1 MTCLSSTAS
10 KYNASLV
17 RYLLPAVVLFILCF
31 HVNETTLS
39 RKTLSLVICANSF
52 KQSILVV
59 RAKAVYYKVLCNT
72 EYSDS
77 KDVVKINS
85 YKMMVHRSCLL
96 LALNSRKKRKKKK
109 TRMCSCVCL
118 HVCVWVGE
126 GVRYQKVLSS
136 ILDEMQMTQLYLA
149 WHQDHLAEKLLTL
162 ENDLFNPTD
171 MNGMVLTGLTTT
183 REGDRYEWRRF
194 GTTLEKQAS
203 VRATVRQWGGGW
215 CVCSDAT
222 CNIFVYTKHNICPQ

>member
-31 HVNETTLS
+31 HINETTLS

-96 LALNSRKKRKKKK
+96 LALNPRKKRKKKK
-109 TRMCSCVCL
+109 RVCVRVCVCM
-118 HVCVWVGE
+118 CV
-126 GVRYQKVLSS
+126 
-136 ILDEMQMTQLYLA
+136 
-149 WHQDHLAEKLLTL
+149 
-162 ENDLFNPTD
+162 
-171 MNGMVLTGLTTT
+171 
-183 REGDRYEWRRF
+183 YEWERECDIKKSF
-194 GTTLEKQAS
+194 HP
-203 VRATVRQWGGGW
+203 
-215 CVCSDAT
+215 
-222 CNIFVYTKHNICPQ
+222 F

>member
-96 LALNSRKKRKKKK
+96 LALNPRKKKK
-109 TRMCSCVCL
+109 EKKNAYVFVCVFACVCMSGRGSAISKSPFI
-118 HVCVWVGE
+118 HF
-126 GVRYQKVLSS
+126 R
-136 ILDEMQMTQLYLA
+136 
-149 WHQDHLAEKLLTL
+149 
-162 ENDLFNPTD
+162 
-171 MNGMVLTGLTTT
+171 
-183 REGDRYEWRRF
+183 
-194 GTTLEKQAS
+194 
-203 VRATVRQWGGGW
+203 
-215 CVCSDAT
+215 
-222 CNIFVYTKHNICPQ
+222 

>member
-1 MTCLSSTAS
+1 MTYLSSTAS
-10 KYNASLV
+10 KYNGSLV

-52 KQSILVV
+52 KQSILVF

-96 LALNSRKKRKKKK
+96 LDLNPRKKRKKKK
-109 TRMCSCVCL
+109 RVCVRVCVCM
-118 HVCVWVGE
+118 CV
-126 GVRYQKVLSS
+126 
-136 ILDEMQMTQLYLA
+136 
-149 WHQDHLAEKLLTL
+149 
-162 ENDLFNPTD
+162 
-171 MNGMVLTGLTTT
+171 
-183 REGDRYEWRRF
+183 YEWERECDIKKSF
-194 GTTLEKQAS
+194 HP
-203 VRATVRQWGGGW
+203 
-215 CVCSDAT
+215 
-222 CNIFVYTKHNICPQ
+222 F

>member
-31 HVNETTLS
+31 HINETTLS

-52 KQSILVV
+52 KQFILVV

-96 LALNSRKKRKKKK
+96 LALNPRKKRKKKK
-109 TRMCSCVCL
+109 RVCVRVCVCM
-118 HVCVWVGE
+118 CV
-126 GVRYQKVLSS
+126 
-136 ILDEMQMTQLYLA
+136 
-149 WHQDHLAEKLLTL
+149 
-162 ENDLFNPTD
+162 
-171 MNGMVLTGLTTT
+171 
-183 REGDRYEWRRF
+183 YEWERECDIKKSF
-194 GTTLEKQAS
+194 HP
-203 VRATVRQWGGGW
+203 
-215 CVCSDAT
+215 
-222 CNIFVYTKHNICPQ
+222 F

>member
-1 MTCLSSTAS
+1 MTYLSSTAS
-10 KYNASLV
+10 KYNGSLV

-52 KQSILVV
+52 KQSILVF

-96 LALNSRKKRKKKK
+96 LDLIPRKKRKKKK
-109 TRMCSCVCL
+109 RVCVRVCVCM
-118 HVCVWVGE
+118 CV
-126 GVRYQKVLSS
+126 
-136 ILDEMQMTQLYLA
+136 
-149 WHQDHLAEKLLTL
+149 
-162 ENDLFNPTD
+162 
-171 MNGMVLTGLTTT
+171 
-183 REGDRYEWRRF
+183 YEWERECDIKKSF
-194 GTTLEKQAS
+194 HP
-203 VRATVRQWGGGW
+203 
-215 CVCSDAT
+215 
-222 CNIFVYTKHNICPQ
+222 F

>member
-52 KQSILVV
+52 KQSILAV

-96 LALNSRKKRKKKK
+96 LALNPRKKRKKKK
-109 TRMCSCVCL
+109 RVCVRVCVRMCV
-118 HVCVWVGE
+118 
-126 GVRYQKVLSS
+126 
-136 ILDEMQMTQLYLA
+136 
-149 WHQDHLAEKLLTL
+149 
-162 ENDLFNPTD
+162 
-171 MNGMVLTGLTTT
+171 
-183 REGDRYEWRRF
+183 YEWERECDIKKSF
-194 GTTLEKQAS
+194 HP
-203 VRATVRQWGGGW
+203 
-215 CVCSDAT
+215 
-222 CNIFVYTKHNICPQ
+222 F